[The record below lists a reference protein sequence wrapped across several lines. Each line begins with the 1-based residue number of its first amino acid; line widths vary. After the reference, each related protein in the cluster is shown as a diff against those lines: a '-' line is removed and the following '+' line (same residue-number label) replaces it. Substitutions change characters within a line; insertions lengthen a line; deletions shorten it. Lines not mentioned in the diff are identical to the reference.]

1 MTNFFLP
8 LLGLVGIASAFVPTN
23 VVPRPLSMESGTRLR
38 MFNFGGS
45 GGGAS
50 VPKNASDRDN
60 KAIAAI
66 RSTIASPRTPGFPLI
81 EVEFPPLEALNKL
94 GDGSLR
100 SANQAEEANLAFAVK
115 LAKSLSPVPF
125 MGPDAII
132 LTSSSAS
139 NAFLKAASKKAGG
152 AATVLALRD
161 GMPDDTAVTGDAVC
175 ILVTPSSAA
184 DYRAAEALATSGKT
198 CVLVNGFAKDA
209 KSVSAKATMAYFF
222 KPLTYNSQVAGYLI
236 RSYPSPW
243 TTIDAATNQVLET
256 ADDNQILVRNTN
268 TPDLR
273 NSVKLVQ
280 KSFDERA
287 IQARR
292 G

>member
-100 SANQAEEANLAFAVK
+100 SANQAEEANLAFALRARPDPMDTWQGRTRIASVIRNR
-115 LAKSLSPVPF
+115 AVPF
-125 MGPDAII
+125 
-132 LTSSSAS
+132 
-139 NAFLKAASKKAGG
+139 K
-152 AATVLALRD
+152 
-161 GMPDDTAVTGDAVC
+161 
-175 ILVTPSSAA
+175 
-184 DYRAAEALATSGKT
+184 
-198 CVLVNGFAKDA
+198 
-209 KSVSAKATMAYFF
+209 
-222 KPLTYNSQVAGYLI
+222 
-236 RSYPSPW
+236 W
-243 TTIDAATNQVLET
+243 TQ
-256 ADDNQILVRNTN
+256 NT
-268 TPDLR
+268 
-273 NSVKLVQ
+273 
-280 KSFDERA
+280 
-287 IQARR
+287 
-292 G
+292 